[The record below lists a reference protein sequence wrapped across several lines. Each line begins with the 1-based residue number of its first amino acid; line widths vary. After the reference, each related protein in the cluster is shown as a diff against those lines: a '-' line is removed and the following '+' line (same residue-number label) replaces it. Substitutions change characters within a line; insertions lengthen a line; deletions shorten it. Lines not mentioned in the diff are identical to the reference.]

1 MGDPSHGDGVGA
13 QGGDLEGSV
22 RAAWNGDEASCLIA
36 TSRAV
41 MYAQDPGRVAEDLR
55 QAINRVLET
64 IPTPL

>member
-1 MGDPSHGDGVGA
+1 MPFLVPGVGA

-22 RAAWNGDEASCLIA
+22 RAAWNGDHASCLIS

-41 MYAQDPGRVAEDLR
+41 LYADQPARVAEDMR
-55 QAINRVLET
+55 QAINRVLES